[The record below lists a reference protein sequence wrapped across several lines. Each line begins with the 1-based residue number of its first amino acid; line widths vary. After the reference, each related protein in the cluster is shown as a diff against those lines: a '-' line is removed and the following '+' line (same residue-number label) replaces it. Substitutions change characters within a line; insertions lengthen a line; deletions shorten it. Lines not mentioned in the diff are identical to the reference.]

1 MNRHT
6 FGTLRRL
13 DLLLV
18 AAAVGSATLVPTLAG
33 GQAGG
38 QQPGSGGNT
47 ANQTQTGSGGQ
58 DKQGAQGNQARRNR
72 NQRNTRATTRS
83 TDLSIVPVGT
93 TAGQATTQA
102 PAAPQL
108 PPGAKIQPGPDG
120 KPMVVGADGKPLMG
134 PDGKPFPVPAANVAP
149 AQTGTPT
156 RKPNMFDSLVP
167 TTGGGQTGGF
177 GGNGIGRNTFGDLTA
192 GGTITM
198 DFRGSDIQNVLKFF
212 AMATNWQIVPDPT
225 LTGPVT
231 IISPKPLTI
240 DQAFQVLQSTLEIRG
255 FSGQLEKRGDTTIL
269 RIVPFDRAVQTGN
282 NVLGT
287 DEKGNATGPLTPD
300 QLKNLKGQVI
310 TQVIPVENVDAAALA
325 RELKELTNKGASLV
339 ASTGTNALI
348 VTDTASNVQ
357 RISELVRMLDK
368 AASSSQIQIF
378 ALQHSDA
385 TDVTNVINN
394 LFGQVYGRGRG
405 GGRGPNGQPGQPQPV
420 PQPGQPGQPGAVPEQ
435 NRGAILATP
444 DTRTNSVIV
453 VASEDNIRKVADLIQ
468 RLDDPAASALD
479 TKIVKMQYADA
490 LDIADTINSI
500 LSNSTVPSTG
510 NNRAA
515 SFQSRVFGGAGFGGF
530 GGGGQ
535 QAGGVT
541 STDPFAKVV
550 GNARTNS
557 LIVTATKEKMEKID
571 ELIRELDVPVAIES
585 TTFVIPLK
593 NAQAQDIATILGQ
606 AFGTSNTGGGFGGGV
621 NIFGGFG
628 GNNNNQRRSGI
639 QGAGSINRRTGSGT
653 GTTGGFGRSVQMSPS
668 SSIDDPA
675 GVPGTLTPDG
685 QFVPAAAALQQAAQ
699 SRAAQFF
706 PGGGGFGGFGR
717 GGGGQM
723 QTPMYGR
730 GSNGQYANLSQLR
743 QNVGVVAD
751 PATNSLVIT
760 TTPDNLPILKQIIE
774 SLDVIPRQVMI
785 EVIIA
790 EASLDTSQ
798 KLGVQFDAQ
807 GVGKILG
814 SAGTQTTNSNF
825 PLGSSGSALSNI
837 NGPLNPGIQFGVSA
851 LSGRYHALIQALA
864 TDSRVRILS
873 TPKVFTSNNQTGLI
887 DVTTSVP
894 YVTGATQNSLISTGT
909 NITTS
914 FLDVGIQLQV
924 TPRIARDG
932 LVTIDVVTSAS
943 ELLSFDTLTA
953 SLDANGRP
961 QTIVAPRT
969 SQRDTDT
976 EVTVRDGEVVVLGG
990 LMRDNITTTVNKVP
1004 LLGDIPIIGHLFRST
1019 SHDKQKT
1026 ELMVFLIP
1034 HVVDNDATNRKMVD
1048 EQSKNIRKAFPDLEK
1063 DHPALKPTTPGTETN
1078 KAAEPK
1084 PVPPPNPEKPL
1095 NPANPNGAPP
1105 QGKTTRTDTKPAD
1118 RSGFDK

>member
-1 MNRHT
+1 MNRSP
-6 FGTLRRL
+6 FGNLRRL

-18 AAAVGSATLVPTLAG
+18 AAAVGSASLVPTLAG
-33 GQAGG
+33 GQA
-38 QQPGSGGNT
+38 QVP
-47 ANQTQTGSGGQ
+47 QTGSSGSAAKQSPPPSGGQ
-58 DKQGAQGNQARRNR
+58 DSSDGQRRNR
-72 NQRNTRATTRS
+72 NNRRGGRAAGGA
-83 TDLSIVPVGT
+83 DLRVIPTGGAT
-93 TAGQATTQA
+93 QATTTQT
-102 PAAPQL
+102 PPGL
-108 PPGAKIQPGPDG
+108 PPGAKIQNGPDG
-120 KPMVVGADGKPLMG
+120 KPMVVGADGKPLLG
-134 PDGKPFPVPAANVAP
+134 PDGKPVPVPTAPP
-149 AQTGTPT
+149 AQPST
-156 RKPNMFDSLVP
+156 RGGNMFDNVVP
-167 TTGGGQTGGF
+167 PPNGGI
-177 GGNGIGRNTFGDLTA
+177 GGNGFGRNTFGDLSA

-212 AMATNWQIVPDPT
+212 AMATNWQIVPDPA

-255 FSGQLEKRGDTTIL
+255 FTGQLEKRGDTTIL
-269 RIVPFDRAVQTGN
+269 RIVPFDRAVQSGN
-282 NVLGT
+282 NVIGT
-287 DEKGNATGPLTPD
+287 DDRGNPTGNLTID
-300 QLKNLKGQVI
+300 QLKNMRSQVI
-310 TQVIPVENVDAAALA
+310 TQVIPVENVDAGSLA
-325 RELKELTNKGASLV
+325 RELKELVNKGASLV

-357 RISELVRMLDK
+357 RISELVKMLDK

-378 ALQHSDA
+378 SLQHSDA
-385 TDVTNVINN
+385 TEVTNIINN

-405 GGRGPNGQPGQPQPV
+405 GNNRGGQPQPGQPA
-420 PQPGQPGQPGAVPEQ
+420 PQPGQPGQPATVAEQIRGAVV
-435 NRGAILATP
+435 ATA

-453 VASEDNIRKVADLIQ
+453 VASEDNVRKVADLIQ

-490 LDIADTINSI
+490 LDIADTINTI
-500 LSNSTVPSTG
+500 LSNSTTPTS
-510 NNRAA
+510 NNRNA
-515 SFQSRVFGGAGFGGF
+515 SFQQRVFGGGRFGGFGGF
-530 GGGGQ
+530 GGGQ
-535 QAGGVT
+535 QGGDVQ

-606 AFGTSNTGGGFGGGV
+606 AFGTSTTGFGGGFGGFGGF
-621 NIFGGFG
+621 NIFGG
-628 GNNNNQRRSGI
+628 NNNQRRSGI
-639 QGAGSINRRTGSGT
+639 QGAGTINRRQTTG
-653 GTTGGFGRSVQMSPS
+653 GGFGRSIQMSPS

-685 QFVPAAAALQQAAQ
+685 QFVPDASAVQQAGQ

-706 PGGGGFGGFGR
+706 PGGGFGGRF

-723 QTPMYGR
+723 QTPQYGR
-730 GSNGQYANLSQLR
+730 GQNGQYANLSQLR

-760 TTPDNLPILKQIIE
+760 TTPDNLPILRQIIE
-774 SLDVIPRQVMI
+774 SLDVAPRQVMI

-790 EASLDTSQ
+790 EASLDATQ

-825 PLGSSGSALSNI
+825 PLGSSGSTLGNI
-837 NGPLNPGIQFGVSA
+837 NAAINPGFQFGVQA
-851 LSGRYHALIQALA
+851 LSGRYRALVQALS
-864 TDSRVRILS
+864 TDNRVRILS

-887 DVTTSVP
+887 DITTQVP
-894 YVTGATQNSLISTGT
+894 YVTGATQNSIISTGT
-909 NITTS
+909 NITTN

-943 ELLSFDTLTA
+943 ELLGFDTLTA

-969 SQRDTDT
+969 STRDTDT

-990 LMRDNITTTVNKVP
+990 LMRDTTTVNVNKIP
-1004 LLGDIPIIGHLFRST
+1004 LLGDIPIIGQLFRST
-1019 SHDKQKT
+1019 STEKQKT

-1034 HVVDNDATNRKMVD
+1034 HVVEGDAANRAVVD
-1048 EQSKNIRKAFPDLEK
+1048 KESANIRKAFPDLEK
-1063 DHPALKPTTPGTETN
+1063 QQPALKPQTAPSSDPN
-1078 KAAEPK
+1078 KPADVKPNQ
-1084 PVPPPNPEKPL
+1084 PVPPIPPTGQQNGPAPQ
-1095 NPANPNGAPP
+1095 NPASRP
-1105 QGKTTRTDTKPAD
+1105 
-1118 RSGFDK
+1118 GFDK